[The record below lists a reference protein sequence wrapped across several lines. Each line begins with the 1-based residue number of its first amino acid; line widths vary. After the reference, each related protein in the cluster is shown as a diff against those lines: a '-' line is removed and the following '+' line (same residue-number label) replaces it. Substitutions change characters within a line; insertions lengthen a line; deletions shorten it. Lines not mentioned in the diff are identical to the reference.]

1 MKRHFIG
8 LGILMFFLSTLPVYA
23 GAPLDT
29 VQTNVNKVLDVLRDP
44 KLKAE
49 SAKEIKK
56 EKLEAIYEQ
65 MFDEVELSRRT
76 LGGNWNKLNPAQ
88 QQEFIQLYRQI
99 LEKAYI
105 DKILS
110 YTNEKIVFSKENMLS
125 NNQAEVQTKVITSSK
140 EIPIFYRVILKD
152 GTWKVYDVVVENVS
166 LVQNYRSQF
175 NSILA
180 KNTPDQLLEILRKK
194 VKGTIGT
201 QESEG
206 TGLRV
211 DLPGSMPLLALTI
224 NILPINL
231 ICQKET
237 KERGYSHHETSLIS
251 GFTFGFSRRGL
262 CSPPFPCLPFP
273 SSAVFQPAV
282 MAVFQFRADLR

>member
-1 MKRHFIG
+1 MKRHVMG
-8 LGILMFFLSTLPVYA
+8 LSILMLFLSALPVYA

-44 KLKAE
+44 NLKGE
-49 SAKEIKK
+49 SAKGTKK

-65 MFDEVELSRRT
+65 MFDGVELSMRT
-76 LGGNWNKLNPAQ
+76 LGANWKKLNPAQ
-88 QQEFIQLYRQI
+88 QKEFVQLYRQI

-110 YTNEKIVFSKENMLS
+110 YTDEKIVFPKESMLS

-140 EIPIFYRVILKD
+140 EIPIFYRMILKS
-152 GTWKVYDVVVENVS
+152 GSWKVYDVVVENVS

-194 VKGTIGT
+194 VKG
-201 QESEG
+201 Q
-206 TGLRV
+206 
-211 DLPGSMPLLALTI
+211 
-224 NILPINL
+224 
-231 ICQKET
+231 
-237 KERGYSHHETSLIS
+237 
-251 GFTFGFSRRGL
+251 
-262 CSPPFPCLPFP
+262 
-273 SSAVFQPAV
+273 
-282 MAVFQFRADLR
+282 

>member
-1 MKRHFIG
+1 MKKHYIG

-23 GAPLDT
+23 GAPLDA

-49 SAKEIKK
+49 SAKGIKK

-76 LGGNWNKLNPAQ
+76 LGANWNKLNPAQ
-88 QQEFIQLYRQI
+88 QKEFTQLYRQV

-110 YTNEKIVFSKENMLS
+110 YTNEKIVFPKESMLA
-125 NNQAEVQTKVITSSK
+125 NDQAEVQTKVITSSK

-180 KNTPDQLLEILRKK
+180 KNTPDQLLETLRKK
-194 VKGTIGT
+194 VKE
-201 QESEG
+201 Q
-206 TGLRV
+206 
-211 DLPGSMPLLALTI
+211 
-224 NILPINL
+224 
-231 ICQKET
+231 
-237 KERGYSHHETSLIS
+237 
-251 GFTFGFSRRGL
+251 
-262 CSPPFPCLPFP
+262 
-273 SSAVFQPAV
+273 
-282 MAVFQFRADLR
+282 

>member
-1 MKRHFIG
+1 MKRGKKMKRHFIG

-56 EKLEAIYEQ
+56 EKLDAIYEQ
-65 MFDEVELSRRT
+65 MFDEVELSRRS

-99 LEKAYI
+99 LEKAYLE
-105 DKILS
+105 KILS
-110 YTNEKIVFSKENMLS
+110 YTNEKVVFSKENMLS
-125 NNQAEVQTKVITSSK
+125 NNQAEVQAKVITSSK

-152 GTWKVYDVVVENVS
+152 GTWKVYDVGAENVS

-175 NSILA
+175 NSLLA
-180 KNTPDQLLEILRKK
+180 KNTPDQLLEMLRKK
-194 VKGTIGT
+194 VKG
-201 QESEG
+201 Q
-206 TGLRV
+206 
-211 DLPGSMPLLALTI
+211 
-224 NILPINL
+224 
-231 ICQKET
+231 
-237 KERGYSHHETSLIS
+237 
-251 GFTFGFSRRGL
+251 
-262 CSPPFPCLPFP
+262 
-273 SSAVFQPAV
+273 
-282 MAVFQFRADLR
+282 

>member
-8 LGILMFFLSTLPVYA
+8 WGILMFFLSTLPVYA

-44 KLKAE
+44 KLKPE

-56 EKLEAIYEQ
+56 EKLDAIYEQ

-76 LGGNWNKLNPAQ
+76 LGGHWNKLNPAQ

-110 YTNEKIVFSKENMLS
+110 YTNEKIVFSKESMLS

-140 EIPIFYRVILKD
+140 EIPISYKVILKG
-152 GTWKVYDVVVENVS
+152 GTWKVYDVVIENLS

-175 NSILA
+175 HSILA

-194 VKGTIGT
+194 VKG
-201 QESEG
+201 Q
-206 TGLRV
+206 
-211 DLPGSMPLLALTI
+211 
-224 NILPINL
+224 
-231 ICQKET
+231 
-237 KERGYSHHETSLIS
+237 
-251 GFTFGFSRRGL
+251 
-262 CSPPFPCLPFP
+262 
-273 SSAVFQPAV
+273 
-282 MAVFQFRADLR
+282 

>member
-1 MKRHFIG
+1 MKKPFIG

-56 EKLEAIYEQ
+56 EKLEAMYEQ
-65 MFDEVELSRRT
+65 MFDEVELSMRS
-76 LGGNWNKLNPAQ
+76 LGGNWKKLSPAQ
-88 QQEFIQLYRQI
+88 QQEFIRLYRQV
-99 LEKAYI
+99 LGRAYI
-105 DKILS
+105 DEILS
-110 YTNEKIVFSKENMLS
+110 FTNEKIVFSKENMIS
-125 NNQAEVQTKVITSSK
+125 NNQAEVQTKIITSSK

-194 VKGTIGT
+194 V
-201 QESEG
+201 EG
-206 TGLRV
+206 
-211 DLPGSMPLLALTI
+211 
-224 NILPINL
+224 
-231 ICQKET
+231 K
-237 KERGYSHHETSLIS
+237 
-251 GFTFGFSRRGL
+251 
-262 CSPPFPCLPFP
+262 
-273 SSAVFQPAV
+273 
-282 MAVFQFRADLR
+282 